1 MLGEICLEAKI
12 MSEQPIVS
20 DCFIKIFIL
29 NVLKNTGDEKVVFCL
44 LSWLLRLDNID
55 Y

>member
-20 DCFIKIFIL
+20 DCFIKNFHFKCL
-29 NVLKNTGDEKVVFCL
+29 EKH
-44 LSWLLRLDNID
+44 R
-55 Y
+55 